1 MIQKNAAVL
10 YKNQCAIVT
19 DIDGDK
25 YVVQYCT
32 VPATFSGKKAQY
44 ALQKVREKD
53 ITLLHSG
60 PAGSLDALLSFAEN
74 AFPQQIAETYEL
86 LRSDESTAS
95 ASIKLSDIAEFMRG
109 SFKAEECFALY
120 KALSSCMEF
129 ACDDTAFKSG
139 EIAFIPRSED
149 EIAMLRQKAD
159 EKEHAGEI
167 HDAFIKRLRQRKL
180 ELPGDAKFMVE
191 VEAVALGRTDKSK
204 VMADA
209 GIVQTPE
216 KAHKLLL
223 DTGIWTILRNPYP
236 TRYGL
241 TMVSASEGLQS
252 PPEEDRLRVDGT
264 AYAIDN
270 AWSAD
275 PDDAVSWDGTCLWV
289 HIADPASTV
298 MPDSSIDKTAR
309 ERGTTLYL
317 PEGTS
322 RMLAETALADYAL
335 GLNEI
340 SRALSFRIQFDE
352 KGAVDDCAVFKT
364 IVDVKR
370 LTYEKAT
377 ELKDTPE
384 LKPLFDIAKRNSERR
399 AKAGAKSINLPEVH
413 ITVDQDT
420 KLVNIEPEIHYEAAD
435 MVCEMMLLA
444 GEGAARFAFKNHLP
458 FPYVSQEAPDIPS
471 DIPDGLAGEFRMLR
485 CMHKRSVGIT
495 PAPHAAIGV
504 AMYSQVTSPLRRYS
518 DLVAHEQLRAFTDG
532 RTLIDKDAM
541 LERISEGDAASVAAK
556 KASRYSET
564 HWKLVYLLQHPDWT
578 GEAVCVDRRDKQV
591 QLYIPSLDMQTYI
604 VPQKIPALNEKIM
617 VKAADI
623 DIPTQTVVF
632 IQI

>member
-1 MIQKNAAVL
+1 MIQKNAVVL
-10 YKNQCAIVT
+10 YKNQCAVVT

-25 YVVQYCT
+25 YVIQYCSA
-32 VPATFSGKKAQY
+32 PATPTGKKAQY
-44 ALQKVREKD
+44 ASLKVREKD
-53 ITLLHSG
+53 ITLLHKG
-60 PAGSLDALLSFAEN
+60 PAGQLETLLSFDDASL
-74 AFPQQIAETYEL
+74 PQQIAEVYEL

-95 ASIKLSDIAEFMRG
+95 ASITLGDIAELMRG
-109 SFKAEECFALY
+109 AFKPEECFALY
-120 KALSSCMEF
+120 KAFASCMEF
-129 ACDDTAFKSG
+129 SSDDAALKSG
-139 EIAFIPRSED
+139 VIAFVPRSED
-149 EIAMLRQKAD
+149 EIASLRQKAD

-167 HDAFIKRLRQRKL
+167 RDAFIKRLRQRSL

-209 GIVQTPE
+209 GIAQTPE

-223 DTGIWTILRNPYP
+223 DTGIWTVLRNPYP

-252 PPEEDRLRVDGT
+252 PPEEERLRVEGT

-275 PDDAVSWDGTCLWV
+275 PDDAVAWDGTYLWV

-352 KGAVDDCAVFKT
+352 KGAVADCAVFKT

-370 LTYEKAT
+370 LTYGKAT

-384 LKPLFDIAKRNSERR
+384 LRPLFDIAKRNFERR
-399 AKAGAKSINLPEVH
+399 TKAGAKSINLPEVH
-413 ITVDQDT
+413 ITVDQET
-420 KLVNIEPEIHYEAAD
+420 KRVNIEPEVHYEAAD

-444 GEGAARFAFKNHLP
+444 GEGAARFAFRNHIP
-458 FPYVSQEAPDIPS
+458 FPYVSQEPPDIPA
-471 DIPDGLAGEFRMLR
+471 DIPSGLAGEFRMLR
-485 CMHKRSVGIT
+485 CMHKRSVGIV

-504 AMYSQVTSPLRRYS
+504 AMYSQVTSPLRRYG
-518 DLVAHEQLRAFTDG
+518 DLVAHEQLRAFIAG
-532 RTLIDKDAM
+532 SPLIDKDAM

-578 GEAVCVDRRDKQV
+578 GEAVCVDRREKQI

-604 VPQKIPALNEKIM
+604 IPKKMPELNETM
-617 VKAADI
+617 TVKASDI
-623 DIPTQTVVF
+623 DIPTQNVVF
-632 IQI
+632 MQS

>member
-1 MIQKNAAVL
+1 MIQKNSVVL
-10 YKNQCAIVT
+10 YKNQCAVVT
-19 DIDGDK
+19 EIDGDK
-25 YVVQYCT
+25 YVIQYCSA
-32 VPATFSGKKAQY
+32 PATPSGKKAQY
-44 ALQKVREKD
+44 GSQKVRDKD
-53 ITLLHSG
+53 IILLHSG
-60 PAGSLDALLSFAEN
+60 PVSQIDTLLSFADDLI
-74 AFPQQIAETYEL
+74 FQQIAEVYEL

-95 ASIKLSDIAEFMRG
+95 ASMELRDIADLMRG
-109 SFKAEECFALY
+109 SFKAEESFALY

-129 ACDDTAFKSG
+129 VCDDTALKSG
-139 EIAFIPRSED
+139 VLAFIPRSEE
-149 EIAMLRQKAD
+149 EITALKQKAE

-167 HDAFIKRLRQRKL
+167 RDAFIQRLKQKKL
-180 ELPGDAKFMVE
+180 NLPDDAKFMVE
-191 VEAVALGRTDKSK
+191 VEAVALGKTGKSK

-209 GIVQTPE
+209 GIAQTPE

-223 DTGIWTILRNPYP
+223 DTGIWTIMRNPYP
-236 TRYGL
+236 LRYGL
-241 TMVSASEGLQS
+241 TMVSATEGLEA
-252 PPEEDRLRVDGT
+252 PPEEERLKIEGT

-275 PDDAVSWDGTCLWV
+275 PDDAVAWDGTYLWV
-289 HIADPASTV
+289 HIADPAAAV

-340 SRALSFRIQFDE
+340 SRALSFRIQFGE
-352 KGAVDDCAVFKT
+352 NGAVDDCAVFKT

-384 LKPLFDIAKRNSERR
+384 LKPLFDIAKRNFERR
-399 AKAGAKSINLPEVH
+399 TKAGAKSINLPEVH
-413 ITVDQDT
+413 ITVEPET
-420 KLVNIEPEIHYEAAD
+420 KQVHIEPEVHYEAAD

-444 GEGAARFAFKNHLP
+444 GEGAARYAFKNHIP
-458 FPYVSQEAPDIPS
+458 FPYVSQEPPEIPNGL
-471 DIPDGLAGEFRMLR
+471 PGGLAGEFRMLR

-518 DLVAHEQLRAFTDG
+518 DLVAHEQLRAYMDG
-532 RTLIDKDAM
+532 RPVVDKDAM

-578 GEAVCVDRRDKQV
+578 GEAVCIDKRDKQA
-591 QLYIPSLDMQTYI
+591 QLYIPSLNMQTYI
-604 VPQKIPALNEKIM
+604 VPRKMPELNEKM
-617 VKAADI
+617 TVKAAEI
-623 DIPTQTVVF
+623 DIPTQNVNFSQV
-632 IQI
+632 

>member
-1 MIQKNAAVL
+1 MIQKNAVVL
-10 YKNQCAIVT
+10 YKNQCAVVT

-25 YVVQYCT
+25 YVIQYCT
-32 VPATFSGKKAQY
+32 VPASPSGKKAQY
-44 ALQKVREKD
+44 ASLKVREKD
-53 ITLLHSG
+53 IVLLHKG
-60 PAGSLDALLSFAEN
+60 PAGQLDTLLSFN
-74 AFPQQIAETYEL
+74 DSSFPQQIAEVYEL
-86 LRSDESTAS
+86 LRSDQNSAS
-95 ASIKLSDIAEFMRG
+95 ASAGLGDIAELMRG
-109 SFKAEECFALY
+109 TFKVEECYALY
-120 KALSSCMEF
+120 KALVSCFEFSS
-129 ACDDTAFKSG
+129 DDAAFKAG
-139 EIAFIPRSED
+139 GIAFIPRTED
-149 EIAMLRQKAD
+149 EIASLRQKAD

-167 HDAFIKRLRQRKL
+167 RDAFIKRLRQRKL

-191 VEAVALGRTDKSK
+191 VEALALGKTDKSK
-204 VMADA
+204 VLADA
-209 GIVQTPE
+209 GITQTPE

-252 PPEEDRLRVDGT
+252 PPEEERLKIAGT

-275 PDDAVSWDGTCLWV
+275 PDDAVAWDGTYLWV
-289 HIADPASTV
+289 HIADPAAAV
-298 MPDSSIDKTAR
+298 LPDSSIDKSAR

-340 SRALSFRIQFDE
+340 SRALSFRILFDE
-352 KGAVDDCAVFKT
+352 KGAVDDCSVFKT
-364 IVDVKR
+364 LVDVKR

-384 LKPLFDIAKRNSERR
+384 LKPLFDIAERNFERR
-399 AKAGAKSINLPEVH
+399 TKAGAKSINLPEVH
-413 ITVDQDT
+413 ITVNQET
-420 KLVNIEPEIHYEAAD
+420 KQVSIEPEVHYKAAD

-444 GEGAARFAFKNHLP
+444 GEGAARFAFKNHIP
-458 FPYVSQEAPDIPS
+458 FPYVSQEPPEIPA

-485 CMHKRSVGIT
+485 CMHKRSVGIV

-518 DLVAHEQLRAFTDG
+518 DLVAHEQLRAFIDG
-532 RTLIDKDAM
+532 RQLVDKDAM
-541 LERISEGDAASVAAK
+541 PERISEGDAASVAA
-556 KASRYSET
+556 
-564 HWKLVYLLQHPDWT
+564 
-578 GEAVCVDRRDKQV
+578 
-591 QLYIPSLDMQTYI
+591 
-604 VPQKIPALNEKIM
+604 
-617 VKAADI
+617 
-623 DIPTQTVVF
+623 
-632 IQI
+632 

>member
-1 MIQKNAAVL
+1 MIQKNAVVL
-10 YKNQCAIVT
+10 YKNQCAVVT

-25 YVVQYCT
+25 YVIRYCT
-32 VPATFSGKKAQY
+32 VPASQTGKKAQY
-44 ALQKVREKD
+44 ASLKVREKD
-53 ITLLHSG
+53 IMLLHAG
-60 PAGSLDALLSFAEN
+60 PVDQLETLLSFPTDI
-74 AFPQQIAETYEL
+74 FSRQIAEVHEL
-86 LRSDESTAS
+86 LRSDESS
-95 ASIKLSDIAEFMRG
+95 ADAPVKLSDIAELMRG
-109 SFKAEECFALY
+109 SFKSDECFALY
-120 KALSSCMEF
+120 KSLSSCMEF
-129 ACDDTAFKSG
+129 SSDEAALKSG

-149 EIAMLRQKAD
+149 EIAALRQKAD

-167 HDAFIKRLRQRKL
+167 RDAFIKRLKQRKL

-209 GIVQTPE
+209 GVAQTAE

-223 DTGIWTILRNPYP
+223 DTGIWTIFRNPYP

-252 PPEEDRLRVDGT
+252 PPDEERLKVAGT

-275 PDDAVSWDGTCLWV
+275 PDDAVAWDGTYLWV
-289 HIADPASTV
+289 HIADPAATV

-322 RMLAETALADYAL
+322 RMLAEASLADYAL
-335 GLNEI
+335 GLNEM

-370 LTYEKAT
+370 LTYGRAT

-384 LKPLFDIAKRNSERR
+384 LKPLFDIAKRNYERR
-399 AKAGAKSINLPEVH
+399 KKAGARSINLPEVH
-413 ITVDQDT
+413 ITVDQGTRQVD
-420 KLVNIEPEIHYEAAD
+420 IEPEIHYEAAD

-444 GEGAARFAFKNHLP
+444 GEGAARFAFKNHIP
-458 FPYVSQEAPDIPS
+458 FPYVSQEAPDIPAG
-471 DIPDGLAGEFRMLR
+471 IPDGLAGEFRMLR
-485 CMHKRSVGIT
+485 CMHKRSVGIV

-518 DLVAHEQLRAFTDG
+518 DLVAHEQLRAFMDG
-532 RTLIDKDAM
+532 RQLIDKDAM

-578 GEAVCVDRRDKQV
+578 GEAVCIDRRDKQI

-604 VPQKIPALNEKIM
+604 LPKKMPALNETMI

-623 DIPTQTVVF
+623 DIPVQNVVF
-632 IQI
+632 MQL

>member
-1 MIQKNAAVL
+1 MIQKNAVVL
-10 YKNQCAIVT
+10 YKNQCAVVT

-25 YVVQYCT
+25 YVIQYCT
-32 VPATFSGKKAQY
+32 VPASASGKKAQY
-44 ALQKVREKD
+44 ASLKVREKD
-53 ITLLHSG
+53 IVLLHKG
-60 PAGSLDALLSFAEN
+60 PAGQLDALLSFEDGSI
-74 AFPQQIAETYEL
+74 PQQIAEVHEL
-86 LRSDESTAS
+86 LRSDESSAS
-95 ASIKLSDIAEFMRG
+95 ASAGLGDIAELMRG
-109 SFKAEECFALY
+109 TFKVEECYALY
-120 KALSSCMEF
+120 KAFTGCFEF
-129 ACDDTAFKSG
+129 SADDTAFKSG
-139 EIAFIPRSED
+139 KIAFIPRQEE
-149 EIAMLRQKAD
+149 EIALLRQKAD

-167 HDAFIKRLRQRKL
+167 RDAFIKRLRQRKL

-191 VEAVALGRTDKSK
+191 VEALALGKTDKSK
-204 VMADA
+204 VLADA
-209 GIVQTPE
+209 GVAQTPE

-236 TRYGL
+236 SRYGL

-252 PPEEDRLRVDGT
+252 PPEEERLKIEGT

-275 PDDAVSWDGTCLWV
+275 PDDAVAWDGTYLWV
-289 HIADPASTV
+289 HIADPAAAV
-298 MPDSSIDKTAR
+298 MPDSSIDKSAR

-340 SRALSFRIQFDE
+340 SRALSFRIRFDE
-352 KGAVDDCAVFKT
+352 KGAVDDCSVFKT
-364 IVDVKR
+364 LVDVKR

-384 LKPLFDIAKRNSERR
+384 LKPLFDIAERNFGRR
-399 AKAGAKSINLPEVH
+399 TKAGAKSINLPEVH
-413 ITVDQDT
+413 ITVNQET
-420 KLVNIEPEIHYEAAD
+420 KQVSIEPEVHYKAAD

-444 GEGAARFAFKNHLP
+444 GEGAARFAFKNHIP
-458 FPYVSQEAPDIPS
+458 FPYVSQEPPEIPADIPA
-471 DIPDGLAGEFRMLR
+471 GLAGEFRMLR
-485 CMHKRSVGIT
+485 CMHKRSVGIV

-518 DLVAHEQLRAFTDG
+518 DLVAHEQLRAFIDG
-532 RTLIDKDAM
+532 RQLVDKDAM

-564 HWKLVYLLQHPDWT
+564 HWKLVYLLQHPDWS
-578 GEAVCVDRRDKQV
+578 GEAVCVDRREKQI

-604 VPQKIPALNEKIM
+604 VPKKIPALNEVM
-617 VKAADI
+617 TVKAADI
-623 DIPTQTVVF
+623 DIPTQNVVF
-632 IQI
+632 MQL

>member
-1 MIQKNAAVL
+1 MIQKNAVVL
-10 YKNQCAIVT
+10 YKNQCAVVT

-25 YVVQYCT
+25 YVIQYCSA
-32 VPATFSGKKAQY
+32 PATPTGKKAQY
-44 ALQKVREKD
+44 ASLKVRERD
-53 ITLLHSG
+53 ITLLHKG
-60 PAGSLDALLSFAEN
+60 PSAQLDALLSFDDASL
-74 AFPQQIAETYEL
+74 PQQIAEVYEL

-95 ASIKLSDIAEFMRG
+95 ASITLGDIAELMRG
-109 SFKAEECFALY
+109 SFKTEECFALY

-129 ACDDTAFKSG
+129 SPDDAALKSG
-139 EIAFIPRSED
+139 GIAFVPRSED
-149 EIAMLRQKAD
+149 EIASLRQKAD

-167 HDAFIKRLRQRKL
+167 RDAFIRRLRQRAL

-209 GIVQTPE
+209 GIAQTPE

-252 PPEEDRLRVDGT
+252 PPEEERLRVEGT

-275 PDDAVSWDGTCLWV
+275 PDDAVAWDGTYLWV

-322 RMLAETALADYAL
+322 RMLAETSLADYAL

-352 KGAVDDCAVFKT
+352 KGAVADCSVFKT
-364 IVDVKR
+364 TVDVKR

-384 LKPLFDIAKRNSERR
+384 LRPLFDIAKRNFERR
-399 AKAGAKSINLPEVH
+399 AKAGAKTINLPEVH
-413 ITVDQDT
+413 ITVDQET
-420 KLVNIEPEIHYEAAD
+420 KRVNIEPEVHYEASD

-444 GEGAARFAFKNHLP
+444 GEGAARFAFRNHIP
-458 FPYVSQEAPDIPS
+458 FPYVSQEPPEIPAG
-471 DIPDGLAGEFRMLR
+471 IPDGLAGEFRMLR
-485 CMHKRSVGIT
+485 CMHKRSVGIV

-518 DLVAHEQLRAFTDG
+518 DLVAHEQLRAFIAG
-532 RTLIDKDAM
+532 GPLIDKDAM

-578 GEAVCVDRRDKQV
+578 GEAVCVDRRDRQI

-604 VPQKIPALNEKIM
+604 IPKKMPELNETM
-617 VKAADI
+617 TVKASDI
-623 DIPTQTVVF
+623 DIPTQNVVF
-632 IQI
+632 IQS

>member
-1 MIQKNAAVL
+1 MIQKNAVVL
-10 YKNQCAIVT
+10 YKNQCAVVT

-25 YVVQYCT
+25 YVIQYCSA
-32 VPATFSGKKAQY
+32 PATPTGKKAQY
-44 ALQKVREKD
+44 ASLKVREKD
-53 ITLLHSG
+53 ITLLHKG
-60 PAGSLDALLSFAEN
+60 PSAQLDALLSFDDASL
-74 AFPQQIAETYEL
+74 PQQIAEVYEL

-95 ASIKLSDIAEFMRG
+95 ASITLGDIAELMRG
-109 SFKAEECFALY
+109 SFKTEECFALY

-129 ACDDTAFKSG
+129 SPDDAALKSG
-139 EIAFIPRSED
+139 GIAFVPRSED
-149 EIAMLRQKAD
+149 EIASLRQKAD

-167 HDAFIKRLRQRKL
+167 RDAFIRRLRQRAL

-204 VMADA
+204 VMTDA
-209 GIVQTPE
+209 GIAQTPE

-252 PPEEDRLRVDGT
+252 PPEEERLRVEGT

-275 PDDAVSWDGTCLWV
+275 PDDAVAWDGTYLWV

-322 RMLAETALADYAL
+322 RMLAETSLADYAL

-352 KGAVDDCAVFKT
+352 KGAVADCSVFKT
-364 IVDVKR
+364 TVDVKR

-384 LKPLFDIAKRNSERR
+384 LSPLFDIAKRNFERR
-399 AKAGAKSINLPEVH
+399 AKAGAKTINLPEVH
-413 ITVDQDT
+413 ITVDQET
-420 KLVNIEPEIHYEAAD
+420 KRVNIEPEVHYEASD

-444 GEGAARFAFKNHLP
+444 GEGAARFAFRNHIP
-458 FPYVSQEAPDIPS
+458 FPYVSQEPPEIPAG
-471 DIPDGLAGEFRMLR
+471 IPDGLAGEFRMLR
-485 CMHKRSVGIT
+485 CMHKRSVGIV

-518 DLVAHEQLRAFTDG
+518 DLVAHEQLRAFIAG
-532 RTLIDKDAM
+532 GPLIDKDAM

-578 GEAVCVDRRDKQV
+578 GEAVCVDRRDRQI

-604 VPQKIPALNEKIM
+604 IPKKMPELNETM
-617 VKAADI
+617 TVKASDI
-623 DIPTQTVVF
+623 DIPTQNVVF
-632 IQI
+632 IQS

>member
-10 YKNQCAIVT
+10 YKNQCAAVT

-25 YVVQYCT
+25 YVIQYCT
-32 VPATFSGKKAQY
+32 APASATGKKAQY
-44 ALQKVREKD
+44 ASLKVREKD
-53 ITLLHSG
+53 IVLLHRG
-60 PAGSLDALLSFAEN
+60 PVPQLDTLLSFSDGAL
-74 AFPQQIAETYEL
+74 AGQIAEVHEL
-86 LRSDESTAS
+86 LRSDAGTAC
-95 ASIKLSDIAEFMRG
+95 APVQLRELAELMRG
-109 SFKAEECFALY
+109 SYKPEESFFLY
-120 KALSSCMEF
+120 KSLVSCMEF
-129 ACDDTAFKSG
+129 SVDDAALKNG
-139 EIAFIPRSED
+139 EIAFIPRSEED
-149 EIAMLRQKAD
+149 IALLRQKAD

-167 HDAFIKRLRQRKL
+167 RDAFIKRLKQRAL
-180 ELPGDAKFMVE
+180 DLPGDAKFMVE
-191 VEAVALGRTDKSK
+191 VEAVALGKTDKSK

-209 GIVQTPE
+209 GIAQTPE
-216 KAHKLLL
+216 KAHKVLL
-223 DTGIWTILRNPYP
+223 DTGIWTVFRNPYP

-241 TMVSASEGLQS
+241 TMVSATEGLQA
-252 PPEEDRLRVDGT
+252 PPEEDRLRVAGT

-275 PDDAVSWDGTCLWV
+275 PDDAVSWDGTYLWV
-289 HIADPASTV
+289 HIADPAATV
-298 MPDSSIDKTAR
+298 MPDSSIDKSAR

-364 IVDVKR
+364 LVDVKR

-377 ELKDTPE
+377 ELKDSPE
-384 LKPLFDIAKRNSERR
+384 LKPLFDIAARNYERR
-399 AKAGAKSINLPEVH
+399 MKAGAKSINLPEVH

-420 KLVNIEPEIHYEAAD
+420 KQVSIEPETRLAASD

-444 GEGAARFAFKNHLP
+444 GEGAARFAFKNHIP
-458 FPYVSQEAPDIPS
+458 FPYVSQEAPDIPA

-495 PAPHAAIGV
+495 PAPHAAVGV
-504 AMYSQVTSPLRRYS
+504 AMYSQVTSPLRRYG
-518 DLVAHEQLRAFTDG
+518 DLVGHEQLRAFMDG
-532 RTLIDKDAM
+532 RPLIDKDAM

-578 GEAVCVDRRDKQV
+578 GEGVCVDRKEKQIM
-591 QLYIPSLDMQTYI
+591 LYIPSLDMQTYL
-604 VPQKIPALNEKIM
+604 VPAKMPALNETM
-617 VKAADI
+617 TVKAADI
-623 DIPTQTVVF
+623 DIPSQSVVF